1 MQKIISKYLSQGKNM
16 IGHIFQL
23 IKPTVVWIY
32 ETRSLVEMNE
42 NKLQTVFAKG
52 NFSEFDTE
60 KAFILL
66 IRKHVYNLCTR

>member
-1 MQKIISKYLSQGKNM
+1 M